1 MAQQPMSQSDTLG
14 LHAQKTAPEP
24 EPTLEPGPEPSP
36 EPSSE
41 FNLAEFPSPPADAV
55 QAALLAEVPAV
66 SVDLLNDIV
75 ERARSATN
83 ASGAAIALGPGDDI
97 VCLAETGTSA
107 PSVGARLNL
116 NSGLSGACVQSKT
129 FQRCDDSETDPRV
142 DPELCRR
149 LGVRSMLV
157 FPILRRDV
165 LLGLVEVFSPNAHA
179 FSDRE
184 VEALASLSRT
194 ISYILDGSA
203 AATQQVPEEPPLE
216 AAPEAVVPAVGQ
228 QVPEA
233 PPLEVTPEAFVAA
246 EETVPHEELLGAVS
260 EAEVALPATPKQ
272 DYWTTALT
280 AAVIVLAIALG
291 WLLGRGGLRR
301 SASSPNNPAPTQQG
315 SLPQQSTPVPP
326 SAPAVSPPAAEEKPL
341 SPPPA
346 ASKHEPAV
354 PPNPHAGE
362 LVISQNGKV
371 IYRQPGSQPES
382 ATNPPPAVPNSPS
395 TQTGVSNAVRISSET
410 ANQFLVQRV
419 EPEYPESARD
429 QRIQGPVTLEAV
441 VGKDGSVKTLKT
453 VSGDPQL
460 AAAARHAVSQWRFK
474 PLLRDG
480 KPVEFQTQVTVNF
493 RLP

>member
-1 MAQQPMSQSDTLG
+1 MAQQPISQSDTLG
-14 LHAQKTAPEP
+14 LHAQKTATDPA
-24 EPTLEPGPEPSP
+24 PSP
-36 EPSSE
+36 ELSPE
-41 FNLAEFPSPPADAV
+41 FNLAEFPSLPVDSV
-55 QAALLAEVPAV
+55 QAALLAEVSAV

-83 ASGAAIALGPGDDI
+83 ASGAAIALGRGDDI
-97 VCLAETGTSA
+97 VCLAETGSSA

-116 NSGLSGACVQSKT
+116 KSGLSGACVQSKT

-149 LGVRSMLV
+149 LGLRSMLV

-184 VEALASLSRT
+184 VQALASLSRT
-194 ISYILDGSA
+194 ISYILDSSA
-203 AATQQVPEEPPLE
+203 VPAAQQVFEEPPLE
-216 AAPEAVVPAVGQ
+216 AAPEAFVAATAQ
-228 QVPEA
+228 QVSDE
-233 PPLEVTPEAFVAA
+233 PPLEAAPEVFVAA
-246 EETVPHEELLGAVS
+246 SEAVAHEEPLAAVS
-260 EAEVALPATPKQ
+260 EAEVALPTTLKQ
-272 DYWTTALT
+272 DYWTTVLT
-280 AAVIVLAIALG
+280 VAVIVLAITLG

-301 SASSPNNPAPTQQG
+301 AGPPPNNPAPTQQA
-315 SLPQQSTPVPP
+315 SLPPQSTPVPP
-326 SAPAVSPPAAEEKPL
+326 AAAGNPAAAAEKPP
-341 SPPPA
+341 STPA
-346 ASKHEPAV
+346 PKHESAA
-354 PPNPHAGE
+354 PPNPHPGE

-382 ATNPPPAVPNSPS
+382 ATNVPPVPNPPS
-395 TQTGVSNAVRISSET
+395 AQTGVSNAVLISSET

-474 PLLRDG
+474 PFLRDG